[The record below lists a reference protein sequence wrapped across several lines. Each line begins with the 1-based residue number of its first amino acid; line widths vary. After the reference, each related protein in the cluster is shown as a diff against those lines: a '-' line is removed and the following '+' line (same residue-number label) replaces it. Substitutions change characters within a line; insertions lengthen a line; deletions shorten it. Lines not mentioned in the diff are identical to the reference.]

1 MALHS
6 FMVGGLAKF
15 GVCSGYLH
23 RLIVGDNVQIR
34 VINVPHFRLP
44 ISNYAPV
51 LAIANGAGIAPL
63 RAFWQERDLRLQFAR
78 HHTRVAAQSGDLCDL
93 SSVVKDGVLLPS
105 MVNHRSHFGSF
116 VLCCGARSSIETLY
130 RDEIVEALEKG
141 VISEAH
147 FALSREKGLEKT
159 YVQHLFLDGDIAKSV
174 KMILKHPNATIF
186 VCGDANMAYEVE
198 EALQNLIGEAEW
210 GAIRS
215 SNRYHEDVFGINTLT
230 LKVKDTRLSK
240 NGNSKQQKKTGSNS
254 NNDQQDEDEEL
265 RLVAKQAGI

>member
-1 MALHS
+1 M
-6 FMVGGLAKF
+6 
-15 GVCSGYLH
+15 
-23 RLIVGDNVQIR
+23 
-34 VINVPHFRLP
+34 
-44 ISNYAPV
+44 
-51 LAIANGAGIAPL
+51 
-63 RAFWQERDLRLQFAR
+63 
-78 HHTRVAAQSGDLCDL
+78 
-93 SSVVKDGVLLPS
+93 
-105 MVNHRSHFGSF
+105 
-116 VLCCGARSSIETLY
+116 
-130 RDEIVEALEKG
+130 
-141 VISEAH
+141 
-147 FALSREKGLEKT
+147 
-159 YVQHLFLDGDIAKSV
+159 QHLFLDGDIAKSV

-254 NNDQQDEDEEL
+254 NNDQHDEDEEL